1 MIKSYY
7 SLQYQAMKIEFDL
20 LQNGLDSIYRA
31 IELIAWKDEVNDA
44 KRLKQAI
51 LAISHGVEQIL
62 KERLR
67 RVHPS
72 LIWDD
77 VDKFPSLGART
88 VTVDMALSRLIKIGG
103 LDYLQEEID
112 LIRALRD
119 TRNAIEHYSWITTK
133 AEADRIVGQALG
145 FALHFIKNELQIDLF
160 GYGARRDDTFSE
172 LLDSNSDFSKA
183 FNMRY
188 EKTSRDAG
196 QNNLICSF
204 CNAMS
209 VNPKTGACKLCG
221 HWSEGFT
228 DDIPF

>member
-1 MIKSYY
+1 
-7 SLQYQAMKIEFDL
+7 MKIEFDL
-20 LQNGLDSIYRA
+20 LQNGLDSIDRA

-44 KRLKQAI
+44 KRLKQSI
-51 LAISHGVEQIL
+51 LAVSHGIEQIL

-77 VDKFPSLGART
+77 VDKFPSLSART
-88 VTVDMALSRLIKIGG
+88 VTVDIALSRLIKIGG
-103 LDYLQEEID
+103 LEQLLEEFD

-160 GYGARRDDTFSE
+160 GYEARRDDTFSE
-172 LLDSNSDFSKA
+172 LLNSNPEFSKA

-188 EKTSRDAG
+188 EKSSRNTG
-196 QNNLICSF
+196 ENNLICDF

-209 VNPKTGACKLCG
+209 VNRRTGACKLCG
-221 HWSEGFT
+221 HWSEDLT
-228 DDIPF
+228 EDIPF

>member
-1 MIKSYY
+1 MTPINPNT
-7 SLQYQAMKIEFDL
+7 KIEFNL
-20 LQNGLDSIYRA
+20 LQNGLDSIERA

-44 KRLKQAI
+44 KRLKQGI
-51 LAISHGVEQIL
+51 LAISHGIEQIL

-77 VDKFPSLGART
+77 VDKFPSLSART
-88 VTVDMALSRLIKIGG
+88 VTVDMTLNRLIRIGG
-103 LDYLQEEID
+103 LEYLQLEVD

-119 TRNAIEHYSWITTK
+119 TRNAIEHYSWTTTK

-145 FALHFIKNELQIDLF
+145 FALHFLKNELQIDIF
-160 GYGARRDDTFSE
+160 GYESRRDDTFSE
-172 LLDSNSDFSKA
+172 LLDSNPEFSKA

-188 EKTSRDAG
+188 EKSSQDAG
-196 QNNLICSF
+196 ENNLICDF

-209 VNPKTGACKLCG
+209 VNPRTGACKLCG
-221 HWSEGFT
+221 HWSRNI
-228 DDIPF
+228 DDDTPF